1 MVNSRLVLYL
11 PLPIA
16 RLIPP
21 SLHHPITPSPHHP
34 KVKAALRIACS
45 RAHLQVVRDFVRN
58 YLAAKQ
64 LPDKL
69 VNQVVLAVDEV
80 VANFIIH
87 ANGEDETQFLD
98 LQLDFDEHDLN
109 VEIADNGDTIFLPGP
124 HQAPDLR
131 AYIQQGRKGG
141 MGMAL
146 VNRLMDRVEFFTR
159 GNHTVCHLSK
169 HLA

>member
-1 MVNSRLVLYL
+1 MKSV
-11 PLPIA
+11 
-16 RLIPP
+16 
-21 SLHHPITPSPHHP
+21 
-34 KVKAALRIACS
+34 LRIACS
-45 RAHLQVVRDFVRN
+45 RTHLQQVRDFVRN
-58 YLAAKQ
+58 YLSSRQ
-64 LPDKL
+64 LPEVT

-87 ANGEDETQFLD
+87 ANGEDESQFLD
-98 LQLDFDEHDLN
+98 LKLAFDEHNIN
-109 VEIADNGDTIFLPGP
+109 VEIADHGDTIYLPAP
-124 HQAPDLR
+124 HQSPNLR
-131 AYIQQGRKGG
+131 EYIREGRKGG

>member
-1 MVNSRLVLYL
+1 MKSV
-11 PLPIA
+11 
-16 RLIPP
+16 
-21 SLHHPITPSPHHP
+21 
-34 KVKAALRIACS
+34 LRIACS
-45 RAHLQVVRDFVRN
+45 RSHLQQVRDFVRD
-58 YLAAKQ
+58 YLSSQQ
-64 LPDKL
+64 LPDIM

-98 LQLDFDEHDLN
+98 LKLAIDKHDLN
-109 VEIADNGDTIFLPGP
+109 VEIADHGDTIYLPGP
-124 HQAPDLR
+124 HQSPDLH
-131 AYIQQGRKGG
+131 AYIREGRKGG

>member
-1 MVNSRLVLYL
+1 MKS
-11 PLPIA
+11 
-16 RLIPP
+16 
-21 SLHHPITPSPHHP
+21 
-34 KVKAALRIACS
+34 ALRIACS
-45 RAHLQVVRDFVRN
+45 RQNLQQVRDFVRN
-58 YLAAKQ
+58 YLSERQ
-64 LPDKL
+64 LPDIA

-98 LQLDFDEHDLN
+98 LLMSLHNHDLD
-109 VEIADNGDTIFLPGP
+109 VEIADNGDTIFLPAP
-124 HQAPDLR
+124 HQSPDLH
-131 AYIQQGRKGG
+131 AYIRQGRKGG

-169 HLA
+169 RLA